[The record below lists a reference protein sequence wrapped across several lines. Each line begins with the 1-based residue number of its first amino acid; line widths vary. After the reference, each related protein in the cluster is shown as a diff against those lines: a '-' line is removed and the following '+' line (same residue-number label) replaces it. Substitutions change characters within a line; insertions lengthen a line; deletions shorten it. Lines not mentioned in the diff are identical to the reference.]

1 MLIQKQNNDVG
12 NLQNC
17 FAFLFKEVKMVI
29 NDVTDKDIEELNDAD
44 LRDLIGKLCEV
55 TLNKYGIDPICVT
68 YGGNQDEPDGGVDV
82 RVKSTEKFNDDWAI
96 PRNNTIIQVKKPS
109 MPDSAIQKEMMNKDG
124 SIKECIK
131 ELVELNGA
139 YIIVSSGDSLADKRK
154 SQRISCMKNVLSSI
168 DNTQK
173 IKVDF
178 YDGKRI
184 ATWVKQFPALVMWVN
199 EKVHKRTSGWNT
211 YYNWSN
217 PNEVEKDFIID
228 KETFLHRDNFEEK
241 NLLSIEDGIN
251 EIRNLLLQERKIVRL
266 AGLSGV
272 GKTRFAQA
280 LFDEK
285 IGQNVLNKEKVIYC
299 DIGNNPTPVPI
310 TFIQDIIALEENI
323 VVIVDNCEKEL
334 HDKLANFVCADNSK
348 ISLLTIEYDVKEDT
362 DTESYNYYLDTSSDD
377 TIRKLLKRDFNYIED
392 NNIETIVSC
401 SDGNFRIARYLAKT
415 IDKNESIGTLK
426 SEELFKRLFIQN
438 NIENSDLLDIGRICS
453 AFISFNI
460 EYDDKNYNN
469 ELNIIGRII
478 NKNSIDLIRNIK
490 ELNNRQ
496 IIQSRGN
503 MRAVLPHAIANRLA
517 DEFLSAIPIDFFINE
532 IKNSKR
538 LELSFFRRL
547 KFLHDKEY
555 SIKIAELHLEQIDF
569 LNIDKHEMAIL
580 DCIKVISPE
589 KILYKLEQID
599 IREFFT
605 RNNNFYYEWSRILL
619 YIAYDSK
626 LFFRATMLIVEFAK
640 SEKVGENYNSIRDIL
655 YKLFHIMLSGTH
667 APIEERLKIID
678 LLIYDSC
685 EISNELALKL
695 IDELL
700 EIGGFIGQI
709 VGENT
714 SRKRDYGYLP
724 KTNQEFRNWYITIL
738 EDCNRL
744 IKNNIFKDRIK
755 EILANNFRN
764 LSSIG
769 LYYDLEKIV
778 EDVLKGESWPQIW
791 ISIGV
796 IKHFDIEKVPD
807 EMLEKMNNL
816 QEKCF
821 PKTIDDKIIVF
832 LSKGRHVYWELDD
845 ITENDKKSYEMVKQ
859 LGIEI
864 RNNPKEF
871 KKNLLK
877 INNFCNLYRIDAF
890 TEGLFEEKNNHFEI
904 IYFLLDNINE
914 ENKEVFLRMISTYIA
929 LLNEKAEANQILDEI
944 LNDKNYKLYY
954 PRIQF
959 GYQLKDID
967 VIRVKKALSMEFAPI
982 QDYCR
987 IEFALDNVCISNI
1000 IGIFDLFPKNS
1011 ESDNLIISILH
1022 NLYWNNKKNEE
1033 LDEYA
1038 RKFIANLDFSNRNHL
1053 NDHLNYEIG
1062 QIVEKCFLGINDKKQ
1077 VIQVFDNFIKI
1088 MDVKGGSYYEY
1099 KYILEPLIKL
1109 YPTEFLDKL
1118 LSNNEIEHYKIRYFV
1133 KGYGHHENAINLID
1147 DDVLINWV
1155 KENDKAYELSNVIN
1169 PIKNKDGVYIWTG
1182 VSKYLIEN
1190 YIDNK
1195 KIIENII
1202 NGIYPNSWT
1211 DKYSSVLKRR
1221 LGLAKEL
1228 QENNNLYVKK
1238 LGILLEQKLNSDIYR
1253 IEKQEEK
1260 EQDRYN
1266 TFEYD

>member
-1 MLIQKQNNDVG
+1 
-12 NLQNC
+12 
-17 FAFLFKEVKMVI
+17 MVI
-29 NDVTDKDIEELNDAD
+29 NDVTDKDIAELNDDD
-44 LRDLIGKLCEV
+44 LRELIGKLCEA
-55 TLNKYGIDPICVT
+55 TLNKYNIDTMCVS
-68 YGGNQDEPDGGVDV
+68 YGGNQNEPDGGVDI
-82 RVKSTEKFNDDWAI
+82 RIKSAESFNEDWAI

-109 MPDSAIQKEMMNKDG
+109 MPNSAIKKEMTNKDG
-124 SIKECIK
+124 SIKESIK
-131 ELVELNGA
+131 ELVELSGA
-139 YIIVSSGDSLADKRK
+139 YIIVSSKESLADTRK
-154 SQRISCMKNVLSSI
+154 NERISCMRKILSKI
-168 DNTQK
+168 DKRQK
-173 IKVDF
+173 VKVEF
-178 YDGKRI
+178 YDSKRI
-184 ATWVKQFPALVMWVN
+184 AIWVKQFPALIMWVN
-199 EKVHKRTSGWNT
+199 EKVNKRTSGWNT

-217 PNEVEKDFIID
+217 PNECEKDFIID
-228 KETFLHRDNFEEK
+228 EKIFLHKNNFSKDNQI
-241 NLLSIEDGIN
+241 SILNGIN
-251 EIRNLLLQERKIVRL
+251 EIRNLLLKEKNVVRL

-272 GKTRFAQA
+272 GKTRLAQA
-280 LFDEK
+280 LFDK
-285 IGQNVLNKEKVIYC
+285 SIGENSLNKEKVIYC
-299 DIGNNPTPVPI
+299 DIGKSPNPVPI
-310 TFIQDIIALEENI
+310 TFIQELIALQEY
-323 VVIVDNCEKEL
+323 VIVIIDNCEKEL
-334 HDKLANFVCADNSK
+334 HNKLAEFVCASNSRV
-348 ISLLTIEYDVKEDT
+348 SMLTIEYDVKEDINI
-362 DTESYNYYLDTSSDD
+362 ESYNYYLDTSSDE
-377 TIRKLLKRDFNYIED
+377 TIRKLLKRDFDYIED

-426 SEELFKRLFIQN
+426 SEDLFKRLFFQN
-438 NIENSDLLDIGRICS
+438 NIEDTDLLYTGRICS

-469 ELNIIGRII
+469 EINIMGRII

-496 IIQSRGN
+496 IIQNRGN

-517 DEFLSAIPIDFFINE
+517 DEFLSAIPVDFFINE

-547 KFLHDKEY
+547 KFRHDKEY

-700 EIGGFIGQI
+700 ETGGFIGQI

-738 EDCNRL
+738 EYCNRL

-755 EILANNFRN
+755 EIIANNFRN
-764 LSSIG
+764 LSSVG
-769 LYYDLEKIV
+769 LYYDLERIV

-845 ITENDKKSYEMVKQ
+845 ITENNKKSYEMVKQ

-864 RNNPKEF
+864 RNNPKEL

-877 INNFCNLYRIDAF
+877 INNFCYLYRIDAF

-944 LNDKNYKLYY
+944 LNDNNYKLYY

-967 VIRVKKALSMEFAPI
+967 VIRVKKALSMGIASI
-982 QDYCR
+982 HDYDR
-987 IEFALDNVCISNI
+987 MEFALDNVSISKI
-1000 IGIFDLFPKNS
+1000 IEIFKLFPKNN

-1022 NLYWNNKKNEE
+1022 HLYWSNKKNED
-1033 LDEYA
+1033 LDKYA
-1038 RKFIANLDFSNRNHL
+1038 RDFITNLDYTNRNHL

-1077 VIQVFDNFIKI
+1077 VIKILDIFINI

-1109 YPTEFLDKL
+1109 YPTEFLEKL
-1118 LSNNEIEHYKIRYFV
+1118 LSNNEIEQYKIRYFV
-1133 KGYGHHENAINLID
+1133 KGFGHHENAINLIED
-1147 DDVLINWV
+1147 EVLIKWV

-1169 PIKNKDGVYIWTG
+1169 PIRNKNGVYIWTDT
-1182 VSKYLIEN
+1182 SKYLIEN
-1190 YIDNK
+1190 YINNK
-1195 KIIENII
+1195 KIIENIM
-1202 NGIYPNSWT
+1202 NGIYPNSWS

-1228 QENNNLYVKK
+1228 QDSDNLDVKK
-1238 LGILLEQKLNSDIYR
+1238 LGILLEQRLNSDIVR
-1253 IEKQEEK
+1253 IEKQEEN
-1260 EQDRYN
+1260 EQDRFN
-1266 TFEYD
+1266 TFE